1 MTALDDSLANL
12 PFCLRKVF
20 LVLIKGELSETTVG
34 AMQLALTP
42 SEVLCVSAA
51 PEASSLVLHRDCLLS
66 CQWSR
71 SGFGLWQ
78 GDTMGAGRAAG
89 RVFV

>member
-34 AMQLALTP
+34 AMQLALMP
-42 SEVLCVSAA
+42 SEVLLCICSPRGILTGFAQGL
-51 PEASSLVLHRDCLLS
+51 PPVLS
-66 CQWSR
+66 VEQVWV
-71 SGFGLWQ
+71 W
-78 GDTMGAGRAAG
+78 TMAR
-89 RVFV
+89 